1 MNFIWNIFSTNLFH
15 SGQTALHKAAGN
27 RRRSICYMLVAAG
40 ASLLLQDNQGY
51 TPKILAIHA
60 DDHELAAYLES
71 ESSLKI
77 FAWRNPS
84 NPLSSLPG
92 QEQFQNMNHTS

>member
-1 MNFIWNIFSTNLFH
+1 
-15 SGQTALHKAAGN
+15 
-27 RRRSICYMLVAAG
+27 MLVAAG

-71 ESSLKI
+71 ESFPCGNSIRLKTI
-77 FAWRNPS
+77 KKIS
-84 NPLSSLPG
+84 G